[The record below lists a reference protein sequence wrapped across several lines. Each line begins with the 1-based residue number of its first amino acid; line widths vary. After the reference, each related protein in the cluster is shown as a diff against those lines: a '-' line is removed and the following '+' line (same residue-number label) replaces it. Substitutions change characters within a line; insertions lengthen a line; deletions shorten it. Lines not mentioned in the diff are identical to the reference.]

1 MLVEPI
7 IIDILRN
14 ELELNNANVWV
25 RDQNKKIPNDQG
37 LYIVVGMV
45 DTKVIGN
52 NNTITPTDAGMTE
65 LQQVTMRQNIQIDI
79 FSRSTD
85 AITRRSEVLAA
96 LSSFYSQQL
105 QERNSF
111 KIFRIP
117 TTFIN
122 SSGVEGG
129 SNINRFSI
137 IIACHTFFRKEKV
150 LSSING
156 DYYDEFETRVDDA
169 NTIDQVDGLFEFT
182 IIPEE

>member
-14 ELELNNANVWV
+14 EMMLDAEHVWF

-52 NNTITPTDAGMTE
+52 NNTITPTDEGMIE
-65 LQQVTMRQNIQIDI
+65 LQQVVMRQNIQIDI

-85 AITRRSEVLAA
+85 AITRRSEILAA
-96 LSSFYSQQL
+96 LASFYSLQL
-105 QERNSF
+105 QERNDF
-111 KIFRIP
+111 KIFSIP

-122 SSGVEGG
+122 SGSIEGG
-129 SNINRFSI
+129 SNINRFTVVV
-137 IIACHTFFRKEKV
+137 ACHTSFRKEKI

-169 NTIDQVDGLFEFT
+169 NTVDQVDGLFEFT
-182 IIPEE
+182 ITPEE